1 MSKEPTTN
9 RFDFKAWDTVNEK
22 MLDFNNFTLHGYE
35 EQGWLPC
42 DLEGKL
48 LVTKKDP
55 HTLIILQFTGRKDRI
70 GQKIYDRNYLK
81 GDYGEIYEVVY
92 DESTAGYKL
101 KDTDNPK
108 APLKEW
114 KASSKMVIVGN
125 AFEGE
130 YFLEE
135 N

>member
-1 MSKEPTTN
+1 MSN

-22 MLDFNNFTLHGYE
+22 MLDFNDFMLQGYE
-35 EQGWLPC
+35 EQGWLPH
-42 DLEGKL
+42 DKEGKL
-48 LVTKKDP
+48 LVTKKEP
-55 HTLIILQFTGRKDRI
+55 NTLIILQFTGRKDRI
-70 GQKIYDRNYLK
+70 GQKIYDRNHLK
-81 GDYGEIYEVVY
+81 GDYGDIYEVVY
-92 DESTAGYKL
+92 DEAVAAFKL
-101 KDTDNPK
+101 KDVDNPK

-125 AFEGE
+125 SFEGE